1 MNRIRKGDMVIV
13 TTGTSKGET
22 GQVEKVVFAAGEATH
37 VVVTGLNI
45 KTKNKRPNPAQNDP
59 GGQVK
64 VEAPIHVS
72 NVMLYSEERK
82 KGERVRIKVGED
94 GKRFREYAGGGK
106 VAG

>member
-1 MNRIRKGDMVIV
+1 MNKIRKGDMVKV

-22 GQVEKVVFAAGEATH
+22 GQVEKVVFDNGRVTH

-45 KTKNKRPNPAQNDP
+45 KTKNKRPNPAANDP

-64 VEAPIHVS
+64 IEAPIHVS

-82 KGERVRIKVGED
+82 KGERVRIKTGED
-94 GKRFREYAGGGK
+94 GKRYREYAGGGK
-106 VAG
+106 VA